1 MRAEFGERGTLFGW
15 DWRKRPQ
22 PQFTKLEEAIDTRST
37 VPDPRKKQNAGRVVL
52 WGHSYGGLFIRAFI
66 EGSGGDRVA
75 RELTAGTPY
84 WGSPKSFFPLAFGV
98 ESPAGPRWT
107 RSSTTCG

>member
-1 MRAEFGERGTLFGW
+1 M
-15 DWRKRPQ
+15 
-22 PQFTKLEEAIDTRST
+22 
-37 VPDPRKKQNAGRVVL
+37 L

-75 RELTAGTPY
+75 RVLTAGTPY

-98 ESPAGPRWT
+98 ESPASRRWT
-107 RSSTTCG
+107 CSSTTTG

>member
-1 MRAEFGERGTLFGW
+1 M
-15 DWRKRPQ
+15 
-22 PQFTKLEEAIDTRST
+22 
-37 VPDPRKKQNAGRVVL
+37 VL

-75 RELTAGTPY
+75 RVLTAGTPY

-98 ESPAGPRWT
+98 EAPTWSRWT
-107 RSSTTCG
+107 CSSTTSG